1 MSANPNGGVN
11 LNIAANVGNG
21 VTAGITITTGTAT
34 TAPVHNTPS
43 TVVPTAQPTTTSSS
57 PSTPPTTHVVTTT
70 VTPTTST
77 RSSNTGSNSPT
88 NTNTSVNASSGNSGN
103 TGSAAAATGSSISI
117 APDPSG
123 AQATP
128 ISVTTSQAAN
138 ADPQSAATQTT
149 TQGQTQAP
157 TQGQTQ
163 QTQTQ
168 GQAQTQGQTQ
178 TQTQQQAGQ
187 AQQTAQAPASSSV
200 IVLPNGVNI
209 QVPTNSTGTILQ
221 PATGTTTG
229 TAPATSA
236 GGVSI
241 ALPTNGN
248 AAIATSAAAGIAI
261 GSGASSVGEGAI
273 TGALVG
279 SQIGGKEGAVVGAI
293 TGAITAAINQDS
305 NKQTGDSAASP
316 GVSISVSGQ
325 PAADTIAVD
334 SGQGINRAAE
344 VTVSDNSPVKMEE
357 FAVAQEQLTQ
367 SQEVGISEAGHQ
379 AAESKPAGDG
389 PIVIDLGNTVI
400 ENQQIVRNIDY
411 SDTEA
416 STASDSRDVTIKGD
430 VKLVNSDIVY
440 NITGGINLPGG
451 AGINITFEGNL
462 DLIDSSV
469 TRNIDGSISAPGSN
483 VTVTHNGD
491 VNATQSQLTDNI
503 NGNIDLSGSS
513 TTININGDTS
523 STDSA
528 HTINIDGTVDN
539 AGATQTVDVS
549 SAATGNGIPTDI
561 HLSSGQTFHI
571 PSDWSTLP
579 GGNDTYLVMDNQGE
593 LQFVVDRNG
602 NVVGAP
608 VDSNPVTTGI
618 NAGAGAQNAGD
629 GAVAGAINGLVNGD
643 DLTDVVAGA
652 IGGAIAGAINDASNS
667 NSGSQTAAP
676 AIGNN
681 TVPGSQ
687 PSNTPISS
695 GTQAPLPA
703 TGQPGDAPV
712 SSETQAPSPTTGQP
726 GNTPVSSETQAPLP
740 ATGQPFTPVSIPTA
754 SESTPFSAGL
764 SAGGNT
770 GNAGDGAISGALAGL
785 NNGGS
790 IEDALT
796 GAAAGALGGLINDAI
811 SGGSGNSGPA
821 PMQYTDPTPTASAPF
836 TDAMPAPVSPG
847 AFTPV
852 PSAPIDGFIDSAA
865 FSPAPVNN
873 APLTTPVSPA
883 TSYPADPTYVPGVG
897 SAPPVSAGS
906 APVGSQ
912 PVDPTTGLPYDPH
925 TGQLLDPGS
934 GQPIGNVGHS
944 GPSYNP
950 TVDPGYDPT
959 GTGVNPTAGRP
970 IDPTTG
976 LPYDPSSGKLLDPV
990 TGQPVGNVPQ
1000 SVSGP
1005 SGPAQGLQNPVAGKP
1020 IDPTTGLPYDPD
1032 SGKLLDP
1039 NTGNPVGNV
1048 PRQSSPTDPQ
1058 TAQNRPDT
1066 SVSERTEDGDKVTD
1080 VDNVQKV
1087 QSEDPYSGDFKP
1099 GKTRTEEINPDGVV
1113 SHVEHETNL
1122 ADILA
1127 NELAKIQ
1134 ESIESRLQDLHDS
1147 RVSDARAGAISQAA
1161 SDSNNINDI
1170 ASRQEILDTTAEEQA
1185 RIERE
1190 LESDRIKDKMKE
1202 DERRREEEEDRLNQ
1216 RKEQIKKLTD
1226 NMMAIHA
1233 TRRRAELERIRK
1245 LLEQQRKIEEF
1256 TATDVRRTEYTIR
1269 KGDTLE
1275 SIAKRMFRDP
1285 RISRLI
1291 YELNKN
1297 QITVKVINGQTV
1309 YEIKPG
1315 AKLRMPSPREARE
1328 WVMRG
1333 KYMTVVDETFV
1344 PQERMSE
1351 EERRELEERRH
1362 NVESML
1368 GSLGLAL
1375 EANHAI
1381 KYTVRFGDS
1390 FRSIAMKHP
1399 ALNDV
1404 SLWRLLAEKN
1414 GFSTETNA
1422 KGTPVAEVKRGMSL
1436 VLPNR
1441 DEIADFR
1448 RKNGVIAHPSS
1459 TRLTGNDLTRSV
1471 KMAKDC
1477 GSCKATVPAGVSM
1490 CPDCGHIFESTTS
1503 VNGLKTIF
1511 SVVKNNNG
1519 VKTQEEPPVTSQ
1531 PGDNGVPTQ
1540 EDPAAEDSTVIVKG
1554 VNGVDT
1560 ADLDTLDTDN
1570 LESSKPAKPF
1580 LSGVQTTP
1588 DPLAP
1593 MAAALSGETSV
1604 ENDSE
1609 TVITSQKSKVS
1620 PIAAEEFSASAS
1632 LMQSISDLHARDESE
1647 VEQFIEKLSDTCRLV
1662 QFGSEKDRAH
1672 GTRLQLEVQK
1682 DDQWIAVIAYEMKGS
1697 RSVRHEYSLDGAKKK
1712 SIKMD
1717 LPPAALNELV
1727 HNDLASNWKDYCK
1740 KFLEG
1745 KKITA

>member
-1 MSANPNGGVN
+1 
-11 LNIAANVGNG
+11 
-21 VTAGITITTGTAT
+21 
-34 TAPVHNTPS
+34 
-43 TVVPTAQPTTTSSS
+43 
-57 PSTPPTTHVVTTT
+57 
-70 VTPTTST
+70 
-77 RSSNTGSNSPT
+77 
-88 NTNTSVNASSGNSGN
+88 
-103 TGSAAAATGSSISI
+103 
-117 APDPSG
+117 
-123 AQATP
+123 
-128 ISVTTSQAAN
+128 
-138 ADPQSAATQTT
+138 
-149 TQGQTQAP
+149 
-157 TQGQTQ
+157 
-163 QTQTQ
+163 
-168 GQAQTQGQTQ
+168 
-178 TQTQQQAGQ
+178 
-187 AQQTAQAPASSSV
+187 V

-221 PATGTTTG
+221 PATGTNTA
-229 TAPATSA
+229 TAPAASP

-248 AAIATSAAAGIAI
+248 AAIATSAAAGIVI

-305 NKQTGDSAASP
+305 SKQASDSSASP

-325 PAADTIAVD
+325 PAADTITAD
-334 SGQGINRAAE
+334 GGQGIHRAAE
-344 VTVSDNSPVKMEE
+344 MTVSDNSSVKMAEV
-357 FAVAQEQLTQ
+357 AVAQEQLTQ
-367 SQEVGISEAGHQ
+367 TQNVGVAEENLRAT
-379 AAESKPAGDG
+379 ESKPVGDG

-411 SDTEA
+411 SNTDA
-416 STASDSRDVTIKGD
+416 STTSDSRDVIIKGD

-469 TRNIDGSISAPGSN
+469 TRNVNGSISGPGSN
-483 VTVTHNGD
+483 VTVNYNGD
-491 VNATQSQLTDNI
+491 VNATQSQLTDNL

-539 AGATQTVDVS
+539 DGATQTVNVS
-549 SAATGNGIPTDI
+549 SGSTGNGIPTDI
-561 HLSSGQTFHI
+561 HLTSGQTIHI

-579 GGNDTYLVMDNQGE
+579 AGNNTYLVMDNQGE

-608 VDSNPVTTGI
+608 VDSNPVASGI
-618 NAGAGAQNAGD
+618 DAGAGAQNAGD
-629 GAVAGAINGLVNGD
+629 GAIAGAINGLVNGN
-643 DLTDVVAGA
+643 DLSDVVAGA
-652 IGGAIAGAINDASNS
+652 VGGAIAGAINDASNS
-667 NSGSQTAAP
+667 STGSQTAASNL
-676 AIGNN
+676 AS
-681 TVPGSQ
+681 SQ
-687 PSNTPISS
+687 QPVNTPVSS
-695 GTQAPLPA
+695 EAQAPLPA
-703 TGQPGDAPV
+703 TGQSSMPIAAPA
-712 SSETQAPSPTTGQP
+712 SSPTVP
-726 GNTPVSSETQAPLP
+726 
-740 ATGQPFTPVSIPTA
+740 
-754 SESTPFSAGL
+754 ESTPFTAGL
-764 SAGGNT
+764 SAGSNT

-796 GAAAGALGGLINDAI
+796 GAAAGALGGLINDALN
-811 SGGSGNSGPA
+811 GGSGNSAPA
-821 PMQYTDPTPTASAPF
+821 PVQYTDPTPSVSAPF
-836 TDAMPAPVSPG
+836 TDSMPAPVSPG

-852 PSAPIDGFIDSAA
+852 PSAPVDGFIDSAA
-865 FSPAPVNN
+865 FSPTPVDPAPIT
-873 APLTTPVSPA
+873 APLSPVGN
-883 TSYPADPTYVPGVG
+883 YPADPSYVPGVG
-897 SAPPVSAGS
+897 STPPVSSGS

-912 PVDPTTGLPYDPH
+912 PVDPTTGLPYDPY

-950 TVDPGYDPT
+950 SVDPGYEPA
-959 GTGVNPTAGRP
+959 GTGINPTAGRP

-990 TGQPVGNVPQ
+990 SGQPIGNVPQ
-1000 SVSGP
+1000 SGSGA
-1005 SGPAQGLQNPVAGKP
+1005 SGSAQGANNPVAGKP

-1048 PRQSSPTDPQ
+1048 PKQSSPTDPQ
-1058 TAQNRPDT
+1058 TAQSRPDT

-1147 RVSDARAGAISQAA
+1147 RVSEAHTGVVSPTA

-1170 ASRQEILDTTAEEQA
+1170 ASRQEIFDTTAEEQA

-1202 DERRREEEEDRLNQ
+1202 DERRREEEEERLNQ

-1269 KGDTLE
+1269 KGDSLE

-1291 YELNKN
+1291 YELNKGH
-1297 QITVKVINGQTV
+1297 ITVKVIDGQTV

-1328 WVMRG
+1328 WIMRG

-1414 GFSTETNA
+1414 GFSTETSA

-1459 TRLTGNDLTRSV
+1459 TRLTGSDLTRSV
-1471 KMAKDC
+1471 KMAKEC
-1477 GSCKATVPAGVSM
+1477 GSCNATVPAGVSM
-1490 CPDCGHIFESTTS
+1490 CPDCGNIFESTTS

-1511 SVVKNNNG
+1511 SVVKNNSG

-1531 PGDNGVPTQ
+1531 PGDNGVPTR

-1554 VNGVDT
+1554 ISGVDT
-1560 ADLDTLDTDN
+1560 ADLDTDN

-1593 MAAALSGETSV
+1593 IAAALSGETSV
-1604 ENDSE
+1604 EDDSE
-1609 TVITSQKSKVS
+1609 TVITSQKAKIS
-1620 PIAAEEFSASAS
+1620 PIASDEFSASAS

-1682 DDQWIAVIAYEMKGS
+1682 DDQWIAVIAYEMKGN
-1697 RSVRHEYSLDGAKKK
+1697 RSVRHEYSLDGSKKK